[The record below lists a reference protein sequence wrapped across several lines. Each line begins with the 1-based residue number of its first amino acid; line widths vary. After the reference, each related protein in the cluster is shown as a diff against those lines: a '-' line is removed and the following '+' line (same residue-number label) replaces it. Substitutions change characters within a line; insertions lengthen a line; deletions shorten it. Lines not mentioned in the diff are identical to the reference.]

1 MKLRRSLAVRSLLF
15 VLAAAGLLFSGS
27 IGAVQGALQSPP
39 EIVKIEFPPVIP
51 LLGSGSVRVHFRDA
65 DGDVT
70 LVQVLPV
77 ESVNLIISSWFDP
90 QVRGKAE
97 GSFEFKIQCTP
108 FPSMGAA
115 KVYLRDAAGTWSA
128 PAFFSYV
135 CGVPEHNYDQ
145 EVAAV
150 RETHLRVP
158 LNFFFF
164 EDGITE
170 LGRNGLFK
178 DEQAPL
184 GEPDPVVRRLIEQVI
199 WPDINGIFDQ
209 CALAFELGIVKVLR
223 PDKMRLPSGTTLGSL
238 FIETPIGRA
247 MIQSN
252 SQVRSMLEQAIP
264 TLHQLLKG
272 EGLEIHKDARNIFI
286 VGLREG
292 SLYPG
297 GFGSLPGR
305 IALVT
310 WAAYW
315 FDQTAGQFYK
325 PRQTVRLIAH
335 EVGHNLGLPHIAQR
349 LNLMVGAAESVAF
362 VDYPAALG
370 VGLTKE
376 QCEVVQKNI
385 ELPDFPKGA

>member
-15 VLAAAGLLFSGS
+15 VLAATGLLLSGS

-51 LLGSGSVRVHFRDA
+51 LTGGKGKLHFRDP
-65 DGDVT
+65 DGDIVF
-70 LVQVLPV
+70 VKFVPV
-77 ESVNLIISSWFDP
+77 ESVSGEVLWGQDP
-90 QVRGKAE
+90 QVQGQTE
-97 GSFEFKIQCTP
+97 GTFEFQIFCLP
-108 FPSMGAA
+108 IPSMGAL

-170 LGRNGLFK
+170 LGRNGSFK

-264 TLHQLLKG
+264 TLHQLLKA

-292 SLYPG
+292 SLYPR

-376 QCEVVQKNI
+376 QCEIVQKNI
-385 ELPDFPKGA
+385 ELPDFPGR